1 MFNVGKLSDGYRLLQ
16 TLVNQSAIERKRVEI
31 DEEEVLPPEV
41 KLTSLNSI
49 LDDDNGVESVKFHG
63 AISEQIELKKMLGKR
78 SRRAPKLESI
88 EIPTRQIRPRYSAD
102 DTLNDDI
109 REKLTSSFLESCQM
123 MEDPSPSAILNV
135 YKSVLQKIQV
145 PKLCRTST
153 QVDAQESHLC
163 KLVTDIEPTVWF

>member
-63 AISEQIELKKMLGKR
+63 AISEQIDLPSFGR
-78 SRRAPKLESI
+78 
-88 EIPTRQIRPRYSAD
+88 IRGM
-102 DTLNDDI
+102 N
-109 REKLTSSFLESCQM
+109 SSVFHEYHHLRCHQLS
-123 MEDPSPSAILNV
+123 
-135 YKSVLQKIQV
+135 SVV
-145 PKLCRTST
+145 
-153 QVDAQESHLC
+153 
-163 KLVTDIEPTVWF
+163 